1 MENRKEGFNY
11 TYSATKKSEIERI
24 RSKYEPKEEKVD
36 KMEQLRRLDASV
48 SRKATIPALIIG
60 IIGTLIMGTGMCLVM
75 TDLAEYFN
83 LTGNMAM
90 IIGVSVGVFGIII
103 ASLAYPLFSALEKK
117 YKKAVAPE
125 IIRLTDELMKQ

>member
-36 KMEQLRRLDASV
+36 KMEQLRRLDSSV
-48 SRKATIPALIIG
+48 SRKATIPAIIIG
-60 IIGTLIMGTGMCLVM
+60 IIGSLIMGIGMCLVM
-75 TDLAEYFN
+75 TDLAKYFN
-83 LTGNMAM
+83 LAGNMAM

>member
-24 RSKYEPKEEKVD
+24 RSKYEPQEEKVD
-36 KMEQLRRLDASV
+36 KMEQLRRLDSSV
-48 SRKATIPALIIG
+48 SRKATIPAIIIG
-60 IIGTLIMGTGMCLVM
+60 IIGSLIMGTGMCLVM